1 MVASMAI
8 RTVIAED
15 NLLVREGV
23 RRLLDLQTDIEIVA
37 ACGDLDALLAAVER
51 ERPDVIVTD
60 IRMPPGGIDEGL
72 RAADALRDLHPDI
85 GVIVLSQYAEPE
97 YALRLFTPRIGPARL
112 PPEGAPGGRRPAVA
126 RPSTQSPVAGSMV
139 DPLIIDVLVSGRL
152 GGRSSPIDDL
162 TPREGDVLR
171 EMAEGKNNAAIAST
185 LFLTEHS
192 VEKVIHSIFSK
203 LGLAWAESNAQAR
216 EGGPALPR
224 GSADRILIVRG
235 RSPRSASRGPGRMRS

>member
-97 YALRLFTPRIGPARL
+97 YALRLFNRGSDRRAYLLKERL
-112 PPEGAPGGRRPAVA
+112 EDVDQLCAAIHAVA
-126 RPSTQSPVAGSMV
+126 GGGSMV

-152 GGRSSPIDDL
+152 GGGPRRSTTSRRARATCCVRWPKARTTRRSRPRCFSRS
-162 TPREGDVLR
+162 TPWRR
-171 EMAEGKNNAAIAST
+171 
-185 LFLTEHS
+185 
-192 VEKVIHSIFSK
+192 
-203 LGLAWAESNAQAR
+203 
-216 EGGPALPR
+216 
-224 GSADRILIVRG
+224 
-235 RSPRSASRGPGRMRS
+235 